1 MLRCIKHPSY
11 LGNKVPNLE
20 CKVCCKMYAITLKEQ
35 GEREREAQAAAQH
48 VAQVTH
54 RPEWDVR

>member
-1 MLRCIKHPSY
+1 MLRCIKHPAY

-35 GEREREAQAAAQH
+35 GEKEREAASRQ
-48 VAQVTH
+48 VARVTS
-54 RPEWDVR
+54 RPDWDVR